1 MAYNNRPPDIPQWA
15 WDKAWDDS
23 DGVKTDF
30 MEAVERAA
38 RRMMS
43 QYSRDNIDAPSWAK
57 ELADRVIAH
66 YVDTDTT
73 VDDAVFIAIFEAR
86 SSAYEECAKIA
97 EEEFTADSV
106 NKNTRGKAY
115 VSGEVA
121 IYSGKRIAQAIRS
134 QANQ

>member
-43 QYSRDNIDAPSWAK
+43 QSSRNNIDTPSWAK

-97 EEEFTADSV
+97 EEV
-106 NKNTRGKAY
+106 GIPMVMYRPQL
-115 VSGEVA
+115 
-121 IYSGKRIAQAIRS
+121 RIEMVPVEIAKAIRS
-134 QANQ
+134 KANQ